1 MVCLAPSSLSD
12 YGFVSHSYQINVV
25 FLIQSRKNLMSYFF
39 NTKTFKASFSIF
51 NLKKIKTFAVYAGY
65 LFIFAS
71 QMSRHTFSPE
81 SCPVQHGLHLGQVSR
96 EQLGTE
102 SSPGG

>member
-39 NTKTFKASFSIF
+39 NTKTFKATS
-51 NLKKIKTFAVYAGY
+51 
-65 LFIFAS
+65 
-71 QMSRHTFSPE
+71 
-81 SCPVQHGLHLGQVSR
+81 
-96 EQLGTE
+96 
-102 SSPGG
+102 

>member
-51 NLKKIKTFAVYAGY
+51 NLKKNKDVCCVCR
-65 LFIFAS
+65 LFIY
-71 QMSRHTFSPE
+71 FSPE